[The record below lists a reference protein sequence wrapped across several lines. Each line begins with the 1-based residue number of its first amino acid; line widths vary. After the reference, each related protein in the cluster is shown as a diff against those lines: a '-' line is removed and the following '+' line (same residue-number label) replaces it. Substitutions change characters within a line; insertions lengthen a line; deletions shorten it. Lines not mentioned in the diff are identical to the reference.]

1 VIRAALRA
9 AALILALPVALS
21 LPLPARAQGD
31 LESLVRHVQR
41 SGCRG
46 ALDALTAPVLVSDLD
61 VQRASYLAG
70 WCLAQVG
77 RHGVAAAAYRA
88 ASAHPSLRPYAR
100 IGEAV
105 ALMKVG
111 AADMAAASI
120 RASLAGTNGRLRGR
134 MLAVL
139 AEAELSQSRR
149 AQAVALL
156 QTAAELRE
164 DDTGLWRRLS
174 EVATPPAHSDVARR
188 AKAYVRLHGARR
200 LVAEGLWAEAVA
212 ELRLVTSTLTTEPAA
227 GEAWHLLGEVL
238 LRLRQRG
245 AVAAFARAAA
255 LGWAPPGA
263 PARGYLNAGLRAERA
278 GRNADAAARYQRAIE
293 VAPDSVE
300 AAEARWRLGWLAL
313 QGGRHAEAE
322 TRFLEAARAADAALL
337 RGEAARALYWAAKAM
352 EARGRAG
359 EGVLRMVAERYPFA
373 YYGARARERLRLPAQ
388 TIPIAEDTPLSR
400 DAAAPA
406 YEELAALGLY
416 VEAAAVAEDVLA
428 EAAERDLR
436 LVRFLA
442 EAHSRLGNVWQ
453 SVRHAEEALRRGMR
467 DVAVWRLAYPK
478 AYWPEVTAAAQQAGI
493 DPLLLLAI
501 VREESRYDPAVV
513 SPARAVGLA
522 QLLPSTARAMTS
534 DRSMNMQRLKDPRVN
549 LLLGARYVRLQLDR
563 FGGDLRLALAAY
575 NAGPGAARR
584 WTRLAGDPD
593 QLVERINLF
602 ETREYVKRVMGSHGV
617 YRLVW

>member
-1 VIRAALRA
+1 VIRATLRA
-9 AALILALPVALS
+9 AAVILAPLVALS

-31 LESLVRHVQR
+31 LESLVQQVQQ

-46 ALDALTAPVLVSDLD
+46 ALDTLTAPVLVSDLD

-77 RHGVAAAAYRA
+77 RHGTAAAAFRA

-111 AADMAAASI
+111 AADLAAAGL
-120 RASLAGTNGRLRGR
+120 RASLAGTDGHLRGR

-164 DDTGLWRRLS
+164 DDTALWRRLS
-174 EVATPPAHSDVARR
+174 EVANPTAHADIARR
-188 AKAYVRLHGARR
+188 AKAYVRLHAARR
-200 LVAEGLWAEAVA
+200 MVAEGHWAEAIA
-212 ELRLVTSTLTTEPAA
+212 ELRVVTSTLTTGPAA
-227 GEAWHLLGEVL
+227 GEAWHLMGEAM
-238 LRLRQRG
+238 LRTRQRG
-245 AVAAFARAAA
+245 AVVALARAAE
-255 LGWAPPGA
+255 LGWTPPGA

-313 QGGRHAEAE
+313 QSERYLEAE
-322 TRFLEAARAADAALL
+322 TRFLEAARAADTALL
-337 RGEAARALYWAAKAM
+337 RGEAARALYWAAKTM
-352 EARGRAG
+352 EARGRAS
-359 EGVLRMVAERYPFA
+359 EGMLRMAAERYPFA
-373 YYGARARERLRLPAQ
+373 YYGARARERLRLPAP
-388 TIPIAEDTPLSR
+388 TIPIAKETPLSR

-406 YEELAALGLY
+406 YEELSALGLHADA
-416 VEAAAVAEDVLA
+416 VGVAEDALA
-428 EAAERDLR
+428 ESAERELQ

-453 SVRHAEEALRRGMR
+453 SVRYAEEALRRGIR
-467 DVAVWRLAYPK
+467 DVEMWRLAYPK
-478 AYWPEVTAAAQQAGI
+478 AYWPDVTAAAQQAGI
-493 DPLLLLAI
+493 DPLLLLAL

-522 QLLPSTARAMTS
+522 QLLPSTARAITS

-549 LLLGARYVRLQLDR
+549 LLLGARYIRLQLDR

-575 NAGPGAARR
+575 NAGPGSTRR

-602 ETREYVKRVMGSHGV
+602 ETREYVKRVMGSYGV

>member
-1 VIRAALRA
+1 MIRAALRL
-9 AALILALPVALS
+9 AALALAPLVALS

-31 LESLVRHVQR
+31 LESLVRHVQQ

-46 ALDALTAPVLVSDLD
+46 AIDALTAPVLVSDLD

-77 RHGVAAAAYRA
+77 RHGTAAAAFRA
-88 ASAHPSLRPYAR
+88 ASAHPTLRPYAR

-105 ALMKVG
+105 ALSKVG
-111 AADMAAASI
+111 ASDLAAAGI
-120 RASLAGTNGRLRGR
+120 RATLGGATGRLRGR

-139 AEAELSQSRR
+139 AETELSQSRR

-156 QTAAELRE
+156 QAAAELRD

-174 EVATPPAHSDVARR
+174 EVATPPAHADVARR
-188 AKAYVRLHGARR
+188 AKAHVRLHAARR
-200 LVAEGLWAEAVA
+200 MVAEGLWAEAVA
-212 ELRLVTSTLTTEPAA
+212 ELRVVTATLTAGSAA
-227 GEAWHLLGEVL
+227 GEAWHLMGEAL
-238 LRLRQRG
+238 LRTRQRG
-245 AVAAFARAAA
+245 AVAAFARATA
-255 LGWAPPGA
+255 LGWTPPGA

-278 GRNADAAARYQRAIE
+278 GRTADAASRYHRAIE
-293 VAPDSVE
+293 IAPDSIE

-313 QGGRHAEAE
+313 QGEKYAEAE
-322 TRFLEAARAADAALL
+322 ARFLEAARAADAAQW
-337 RGEAARALYWAAKAM
+337 RGEAARALYWAAKTM
-352 EARGRAG
+352 EARGRASDT
-359 EGVLRMVAERYPFA
+359 VLRMVAERYPFA
-373 YYGARARERLRLPAQ
+373 YYGARARERLRLPTPA
-388 TIPIAEDTPLSR
+388 IPVAEDAPLSR
-400 DAAAPA
+400 DATAPA
-406 YEELAALGLY
+406 HEEMAALGLHA
-416 VEAAAVAEDVLA
+416 EAVTVAEDALA
-428 EAAERDLR
+428 ESAERALH

-442 EAHSRLGNVWQ
+442 VAHSRLGNVWQ
-453 SVRHAEEALRRGMR
+453 SVRYAEEALRRGMR

-478 AYWPEVTAAAQQAGI
+478 AYWPEVTSAAQQAGI
-493 DPLLLLAI
+493 DPLLLLAL

-534 DRSMNMQRLKDPRVN
+534 DRSMSMQQLKDPRLN
-549 LLLGARYVRLQLDR
+549 LVLGARYMRLQLDR

-575 NAGPGAARR
+575 NAGPGSARR

-602 ETREYVKRVMGSHGV
+602 ETREYVKRVMGSYGV